1 MQETREGFSSKIH
14 IKCSFCSKVNVVN
27 TLTENNKAG
36 PKNVNKQAVL
46 GAVLAGMGKSQLES
60 FMACLEVPCLST
72 SCFKDIEN
80 NIVGPVLE
88 QEAKISCKKAIE
100 EELLLSRN
108 DLKGNDGISVSFDQA
123 WQKRGKAMNSKSGH
137 SSVIGEKAG
146 KIVDYEV
153 KIKSC
158 KVCDIA
164 VRNGA
169 PPRQHNCRKN
179 HDGSSNLW
187 SKSLQ

>member
-1 MQETREGFSSKIH
+1 MWSRH
-14 IKCSFCSKVNVVN
+14 
-27 TLTENNKAG
+27 
-36 PKNVNKQAVL
+36 VNKQAVI
-46 GAVLAGMGKSQLES
+46 GAVHAGMGKRQLES
-60 FMACLEVPCLST
+60 IMACLEVPCLST

-88 QEAKISCKKAIE
+88 QEAKISYKRATE
-100 EELLLSRN
+100 EELLLTRN
-108 DLKGNDGISVSFDQA
+108 DLKGNDGISVSFDQV

-158 KVCDIA
+158 RVCDIA

-169 PPRQHNCRKN
+169 PPRQHNC
-179 HDGSSNLW
+179 H
-187 SKSLQ
+187 